1 MEFLKIIMEK
11 TEFGKK
17 NGIWGKIKLIFR
29 ALQGLLLDSPVP
41 LSFFM
46 RELAQI
52 QTC

>member
-1 MEFLKIIMEK
+1 MEK

-29 ALQGLLLDSPVP
+29 ALQGVLGWQLLLDSPVP